1 MKGLNYALFQAVL
14 IIVSAYGGI
23 FMVEGIWNP
32 YDYTPSMWYYMLCFI
47 LPISFLVFIFKVWT
61 SNLNKDLLKK

>member
-1 MKGLNYALFQAVL
+1 MKGLNYALFRAVL

-32 YDYTPSMWYYMLCFI
+32 YDYTPSMWYYMLFFI